1 VTVFFDPLK
10 HTRNEGRLQ
19 KFLNCSPEHPYLEFH
34 LHLIC
39 ALRKKKMAT
48 ATRLMMS
55 KNLSYEKRRRVA
67 SFWIAARGINTWNSI
82 FM

>member
-1 VTVFFDPLK
+1 VEEENVTTILPFIAPLYI
-10 HTRNEGRLQ
+10 T
-19 KFLNCSPEHPYLEFH
+19 YDLEFH

>member
-1 VTVFFDPLK
+1 MK
-10 HTRNEGRLQ
+10 EGC
-19 KFLNCSPEHPYLEFH
+19 KFLDCSPEHPYLEFH

-48 ATRLMMS
+48 ATRLS